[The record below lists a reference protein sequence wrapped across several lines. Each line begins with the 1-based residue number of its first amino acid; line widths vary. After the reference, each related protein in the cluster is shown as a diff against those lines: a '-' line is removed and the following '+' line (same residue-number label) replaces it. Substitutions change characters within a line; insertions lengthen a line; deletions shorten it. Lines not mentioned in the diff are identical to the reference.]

1 MLLKHGQLKPWEELS
16 IEIVCCADEANR
28 LTDTLHFIIKEGKD
42 VDVALKARS
51 AGHTIFWKDNLDH
64 LDFGVL
70 YTHRSKINNIL
81 IENKGNQSQL
91 LQWSKREENKKK
103 PDDKALVRR
112 SSTNLVEEEE
122 DDTFQIIPDRLE
134 LPARSGYIF

>member
-1 MLLKHGQLKPWEELS
+1 M
-16 IEIVCCADEANR
+16 CCADEANR

-51 AGHTIFWKDNLDH
+51 AGHTIFWKDNLEH

-81 IENKGNQSQL
+81 IENKGNQSQM

-103 PDDKALVRR
+103 LEDKNQTKK
-112 SSTNLVEEEE
+112 SNNNLPEEEE
-122 DDTFQIIPDRLE
+122 DDTF
-134 LPARSGYIF
+134 